1 MVALRVR
8 HVLADALLAAATQ
21 MHRRGNPGELRRDR
35 ELEALELVG
44 LDLERQ
50 IRDSVVERHRSEP

>member
-1 MVALRVR
+1 MIAGRVR
-8 HVLADALLAAATQ
+8 HVLADALLAGPTQ
-21 MHRRGNPGELRRDR
+21 MDRRGDPGELRRDR

-50 IRDSVVERHRSEP
+50 IRDSVVERHRREP